1 MRSLFALTA
10 VLALAASSP
19 AAAQMYP
26 GQDVTVNPG
35 AAGTQVLL
43 YPGGRYVRVVPVLRQ
58 PGETDAPIHLHMPAR
73 HHRLARHPQAVAAA
87 PETAIA
93 APVRRA
99 PATTDFGDFAVA
111 RPTTPQAAPPV
122 RQRVAH
128 TEPAPSQLTEPAPQQ
143 KKLAE
148 PPPPRRVAR
157 VEPAPVRTPTRTAT
171 MRSNPEAE
179 SGSKRSVILFT
190 PGATDPSVSAQQT
203 AKSLAGDLSSALT
216 DATSRVQLLA
226 YGGQK
231 GDKSSDSRRLSL
243 KRALIIR
250 QILIDG
256 GVPSERIDVRAM
268 GGVDDDGPPDRVDV
282 FLKS

>member
-10 VLALAASSP
+10 FLALAASLP

-43 YPGGRYVRVVPVLRQ
+43 YPGGQYARVVPVLRQ

-87 PETAIA
+87 PEAPVA

-99 PATTDFGDFAVA
+99 PATTDFGDVAVA
-111 RPTTPQAAPPV
+111 RPTTPQTAPVKPT
-122 RQRVAH
+122 RQRVTH
-128 TEPAPSQLTEPAPQQ
+128 TEPAPPRIT
-143 KKLAE
+143 E
-148 PPPPRRVAR
+148 PPPKRVAR
-157 VEPAPVRTPTRTAT
+157 VEPAPVRTPTRAT
-171 MRSNPEAE
+171 ITRSNPEAE
-179 SGSKRSVILFT
+179 SGSKRGAILFT
-190 PGATDPSVSAQQT
+190 PGATDPSVSALQT

-216 DATSRVQLLA
+216 DATSRIQLLA

>member
-43 YPGGRYVRVVPVLRQ
+43 YPGGQYVRVVPVLHQ

-87 PETAIA
+87 PEAAVA

-99 PATTDFGDFAVA
+99 PATTDFSDVAIA
-111 RPTTPQAAPPV
+111 RPTTPQAAPPA

-128 TEPAPSQLTEPAPQQ
+128 TEPPPPQLAEPQQ
-143 KKLAE
+143 QLAE
-148 PPPPRRVAR
+148 PPPPRRVVR
-157 VEPAPVRTPTRTAT
+157 VEPAPVRTPTRAAT
-171 MRSNPEAE
+171 TRSNPEAE
-179 SGSKRSVILFT
+179 SGSKRSAILFT
-190 PGATDPSVSAQQT
+190 PGATDPSVSALQT

-268 GGVDDDGPPDRVDV
+268 GGVEDDGPPDRVDV